1 MVIWRS
7 IAKVSKLLLRNGDLE
22 MKVLF
27 DSNPALSMRG
37 VSLIEVLVTIV
48 IMAIGL
54 LGLAGLQVRLQ
65 FSELESYQRTHALIL
80 LENMANR
87 LSANR
92 TNAATYVTAMSD
104 PLGAG
109 DSQSAT
115 CAGSGQSLDACQWSN
130 ALKGASEQSSS
141 STNVGAMIG
150 ARGCIEDLGTGDQFM
165 ITVAWQGMTPISA
178 PASNCGMGLYDGVTG
193 AKCINDL
200 CRRTMS
206 TIVRM
211 ANLASP

>member
-1 MVIWRS
+1 
-7 IAKVSKLLLRNGDLE
+7 
-22 MKVLF
+22 
-27 DSNPALSMRG
+27 MRG
-37 VSLIEVLVTIV
+37 VSLIEVLVTMV
-48 IMAIGL
+48 ILAIGL

-65 FSELESYQRTHALIL
+65 SSELESYQRTQALIL
-80 LENMANR
+80 LEDMENR

-92 TNAATYVTAMSD
+92 KNAATYVTATAN
-104 PLGAG
+104 PLGTG
-109 DSQSAT
+109 DSQPTACT
-115 CAGSGQSLDACQWSN
+115 GNGQSLDECQWSN

-178 PASNCGMGLYDGVTG
+178 PASTCGTGLYDGATG
-193 AKCINDL
+193 AKCVDDL

-206 TIVRM
+206 TIVRI